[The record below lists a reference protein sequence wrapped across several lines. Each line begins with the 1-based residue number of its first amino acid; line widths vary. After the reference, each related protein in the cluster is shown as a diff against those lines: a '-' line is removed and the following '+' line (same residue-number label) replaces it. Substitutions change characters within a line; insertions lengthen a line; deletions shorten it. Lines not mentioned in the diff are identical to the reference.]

1 MQLSVVAPLSFH
13 EAGTRMTIL
22 VIEDDEVAR
31 IGLGSIL
38 RAHGYQ
44 VLLAA
49 NSDEAVVQLQTGSSH
64 PDLILLDM
72 IQPGWCDGWQFLG
85 QRQRGL
91 LPSSIPVVIM
101 TGLGIATLPWAQAL
115 GAVNLLRKPIAVEV
129 LLEVVQRHAVEKS
142 LAQVD

>member
-1 MQLSVVAPLSFH
+1 MQWSAVAPFSFR
-13 EAGTRMTIL
+13 EAGTGMTIL

-38 RAHGYQ
+38 RSQGYQ
-44 VLLAA
+44 VLMAA
-49 NSDEAVVQLQTGSSH
+49 NSDEAVVHLQTGSSY

-91 LPSSIPVVIM
+91 LPNSIPVVIM
-101 TGLGIATLPWAQAL
+101 TGLGIATLPWALAL
-115 GAVNLLRKPIAVEV
+115 GAVDLLRKPIAVEG
-129 LLEVVQRHAVEKS
+129 LLEVVQRHATEKS

>member
-1 MQLSVVAPLSFH
+1 MQLSAVAPFSFH
-13 EAGTRMTIL
+13 KTGIRMTIL

-38 RAHGYQ
+38 RSQGYL
-44 VLLAA
+44 VHLAA
-49 NSDEAVVQLQTGSSH
+49 NSDEAVVHLQTESSY

-91 LPSSIPVVIM
+91 LPNSIPVVIM
-101 TGLGIATLPWAQAL
+101 TGLGIATLPWARAL
-115 GAVNLLRKPIAVEV
+115 GAVDLLLKPIAVEG
-129 LLEVVQRHAVEKS
+129 LLEMVQRHAAEKS
-142 LAQVD
+142 LAQVE

>member
-1 MQLSVVAPLSFH
+1 
-13 EAGTRMTIL
+13 MTPAKTVL

-38 RAHGYQ
+38 RSHGYQ

-49 NSDEAVVQLQTGSSH
+49 NGDEAVVHLQTGSCY

-91 LPSSIPVVIM
+91 LPNSIPVIIM

-115 GAVNLLRKPIAVEV
+115 GAVDLLRKPIAVDGLV
-129 LLEVVQRHAVEKS
+129 EVVQRHVAEKS
-142 LAQVD
+142 LAPVD